1 MKVEWGK
8 LMVSQA
14 SLIYI
19 TEQIIF
25 IILAIAFFFG
35 LYLVSSYIIKYLKRN
50 RHKRLLNSTEYLP
63 KEETQTLKQVFYLMN
78 STEYLPKEET
88 QTLKQVF
95 YLIIITLCFVD
106 ILYSLVFWSSDDFYR
121 HFIFY
126 DLLVSLIACLAIK
139 KDTLTEKIIII
150 FLIPLS
156 SLLHSTLDDPAILL
170 VILLAVHFIG
180 LAYVIKVYYGK
191 FIHFT
196 ESNGLGISILLLFGL
211 VFVSFIFTSFAEGKN
226 LLDSLVMVSNAF
238 TSNGYAVLGDTPIG
252 KLNSLFLV
260 WGGYILSGVG
270 TATLTTA
277 LLSRHFNKRFE
288 ELEEL
293 IKNNNDGNTDDLK
306 KDD

>member
-1 MKVEWGK
+1 
-8 LMVSQA
+8 MVSETQ
-14 SLIYI
+14 LVYMTIQIIYI
-19 TEQIIF
+19 
-25 IILAIAFFFG
+25 ILGIAFFFG
-35 LYLVSSYIIKYLKRN
+35 LYLVSSYILKYLKRN
-50 RHKRLLNSTEYLP
+50 RHKRLL
-63 KEETQTLKQVFYLMN
+63 N

-126 DLLVSLIACLAIK
+126 DILVSLIACLAIK
-139 KDTLTEKIIII
+139 KDTLTEKIILI

>member
-1 MKVEWGK
+1 MKVKWGK

-19 TEQIIF
+19 TEQLIF
-25 IILAIAFFFG
+25 IILAIIFFFG
-35 LYLVSSYIIKYLKRN
+35 LYFISSYIIEYLKKN
-50 RHKRLLNSTEYLP
+50 RHNRLLNA
-63 KEETQTLKQVFYLMN
+63 
-78 STEYLPKEET
+78 TEYLPKEET

-106 ILYSLVFWSSDDFYR
+106 ILYSIVFWASDDFYR

-126 DLLVSLIACLAIK
+126 DTIVSLIACLAIK
-139 KDTLTEKIIII
+139 KDTATEKIIMV

-170 VILLAVHFIG
+170 MILLAIHFIG

-191 FIHFT
+191 FIHYT

-238 TSNGYAVLGDTPIG
+238 TSNGYAVLGDSPIG

-270 TATLTTA
+270 TATLATA
-277 LLSRHFNKRFE
+277 LVSRHFNKKFK

-293 IKNNNDGNTDDLK
+293 IKSNNINNNAESSDDLK
-306 KDD
+306 KED

>member
-1 MKVEWGK
+1 MWRK
-8 LMVSQA
+8 LMVSEA

-19 TEQIIF
+19 TEQIIV
-25 IILAIAFFFG
+25 IILAILFFFG
-35 LYLVSSYIIKYLKRN
+35 LYIVSSYIIKYLKRN
-50 RHKRLLNSTEYLP
+50 RHNRLLNA
-63 KEETQTLKQVFYLMN
+63 
-78 STEYLPKEET
+78 TEYLPKEET

-106 ILYSLVFWSSDDFYR
+106 ILYSLVFWASDDFYR

-126 DLLVSLIACLAIK
+126 DTLVSLIACLAIK
-139 KDTLTEKIIII
+139 KDTLTEKVIMV

-170 VILLAVHFIG
+170 LILLAVHFIG

-238 TSNGYAVLGDTPIG
+238 TSNGYAVLGDSPIG
-252 KLNSLFLV
+252 KMNSLFLV

-288 ELEEL
+288 GLEEM
-293 IKNNNDGNTDDLK
+293 IKNNN
-306 KDD
+306 KDNDSEN

>member
-1 MKVEWGK
+1 
-8 LMVSQA
+8 MVSETQLVYMA
-14 SLIYI
+14 IQIIYI
-19 TEQIIF
+19 
-25 IILAIAFFFG
+25 ILGIAFFFG
-35 LYLVSSYIIKYLKRN
+35 LYLVSSYILKYLKRN
-50 RHKRLLNSTEYLP
+50 RHKRLL
-63 KEETQTLKQVFYLMN
+63 N

-126 DLLVSLIACLAIK
+126 DILVSLIACLAIK
-139 KDTLTEKIIII
+139 KDTLTEKIIMI

-293 IKNNNDGNTDDLK
+293 IKNNNDENADDLK

>member
-1 MKVEWGK
+1 
-8 LMVSQA
+8 MVSETQLVYMA
-14 SLIYI
+14 IQIIYI
-19 TEQIIF
+19 
-25 IILAIAFFFG
+25 ILGIAFFFG
-35 LYLVSSYIIKYLKRN
+35 LYLVSSYILKYLKRN
-50 RHKRLLNSTEYLP
+50 RHKRLL
-63 KEETQTLKQVFYLMN
+63 N

-126 DLLVSLIACLAIK
+126 DVLVSLICCLAIK
-139 KDTLTEKIIII
+139 KDTLTEKIIMI

-306 KDD
+306 KED

>member
-1 MKVEWGK
+1 
-8 LMVSQA
+8 MVSETQLA
-14 SLIYI
+14 YMAIQIIYI
-19 TEQIIF
+19 
-25 IILAIAFFFG
+25 ILGIAFFFG
-35 LYLVSSYIIKYLKRN
+35 LYLVSSYILKYLKRN
-50 RHKRLLNSTEYLP
+50 RHKRLL
-63 KEETQTLKQVFYLMN
+63 N

>member
-1 MKVEWGK
+1 
-8 LMVSQA
+8 MVSETQLVYMA
-14 SLIYI
+14 IQIIYI
-19 TEQIIF
+19 
-25 IILAIAFFFG
+25 ILGIAFFFG
-35 LYLVSSYIIKYLKRN
+35 LYLVSSYILKYLKRN
-50 RHKRLLNSTEYLP
+50 RHKRLL
-63 KEETQTLKQVFYLMN
+63 N

-126 DLLVSLIACLAIK
+126 DVLVSLICCLAIK
-139 KDTLTEKIIII
+139 KDTLTEKIILI

-293 IKNNNDGNTDDLK
+293 IKNNNDENADDLK
-306 KDD
+306 KR

>member
-1 MKVEWGK
+1 
-8 LMVSQA
+8 MVSETQLVYMA
-14 SLIYI
+14 IQIIYI
-19 TEQIIF
+19 
-25 IILAIAFFFG
+25 ILGIAFFFG
-35 LYLVSSYIIKYLKRN
+35 LYLVSSYILKYLKRN
-50 RHKRLLNSTEYLP
+50 RHKRLL
-63 KEETQTLKQVFYLMN
+63 N

-126 DLLVSLIACLAIK
+126 DVLVSLICCLAIK
-139 KDTLTEKIIII
+139 KDTLTEKIIMI

-238 TSNGYAVLGDTPIG
+238 TSNGYAVLGDSPIG

-293 IKNNNDGNTDDLK
+293 IKNNNDENADDLK

>member
-1 MKVEWGK
+1 
-8 LMVSQA
+8 MVSETQLVYMA
-14 SLIYI
+14 IQIIYI
-19 TEQIIF
+19 
-25 IILAIAFFFG
+25 ILGIAFFFG
-35 LYLVSSYIIKYLKRN
+35 LYLVSSYILKYLKRN
-50 RHKRLLNSTEYLP
+50 RHKRLL
-63 KEETQTLKQVFYLMN
+63 N

-126 DLLVSLIACLAIK
+126 DVLVSLICCLAIK
-139 KDTLTEKIIII
+139 KDTLTEKIILI

-293 IKNNNDGNTDDLK
+293 IKNNNDENADDLK

>member
-1 MKVEWGK
+1 
-8 LMVSQA
+8 MVSETQLVYMA
-14 SLIYI
+14 IQIIYI
-19 TEQIIF
+19 
-25 IILAIAFFFG
+25 ILGIAFFFG
-35 LYLVSSYIIKYLKRN
+35 LYLVSSYILKYLKRN
-50 RHKRLLNSTEYLP
+50 RHKRLL
-63 KEETQTLKQVFYLMN
+63 N

-126 DLLVSLIACLAIK
+126 DVLVSLICCLAIK

-156 SLLHSTLDDPAILL
+156 SLLHSTIDDPAILL

-293 IKNNNDGNTDDLK
+293 IKNNNDENADDLK

>member
-1 MKVEWGK
+1 MAIEAGLIHITK
-8 LMVSQA
+8 QI
-14 SLIYI
+14 IYI
-19 TEQIIF
+19 
-25 IILAIAFFFG
+25 ILGIAFFFG
-35 LYLVSSYIIKYLKRN
+35 LYFVSSYILKYLKRN
-50 RHKRLLNSTEYLP
+50 RHNRLL
-63 KEETQTLKQVFYLMN
+63 N

-106 ILYSLVFWSSDDFYR
+106 ILYSLVFWASDDFYR

-126 DLLVSLIACLAIK
+126 DTLVSLIACLSIK
-139 KDTLTEKIIII
+139 KETLTEKIIII
-150 FLIPLS
+150 CLIPLS
-156 SLLHSTLDDPAILL
+156 SLLHSILDEPAILL
-170 VILLAVHFIG
+170 MILLAIHFIG

-191 FIHFT
+191 FIHYT

-238 TSNGYAVLGDTPIG
+238 TSNGYAVLGDSPVG

-288 ELEEL
+288 ELEEM
-293 IKNNNDGNTDDLK
+293 IKNNNDNNTTNNDKEND
-306 KDD
+306 

>member
-1 MKVEWGK
+1 M
-8 LMVSQA
+8 
-14 SLIYI
+14 
-19 TEQIIF
+19 
-25 IILAIAFFFG
+25 
-35 LYLVSSYIIKYLKRN
+35 
-50 RHKRLLNSTEYLP
+50 
-63 KEETQTLKQVFYLMN
+63 
-78 STEYLPKEET
+78 
-88 QTLKQVF
+88 
-95 YLIIITLCFVD
+95 
-106 ILYSLVFWSSDDFYR
+106 
-121 HFIFY
+121 
-126 DLLVSLIACLAIK
+126 AIK
-139 KDTLTEKIIII
+139 KDTLTEKIIMI

-270 TATLTTA
+270 TATLT
-277 LLSRHFNKRFE
+277 
-288 ELEEL
+288 EEL
-293 IKNNNDGNTDDLK
+293 IKNNNDENADDLK

>member
-1 MKVEWGK
+1 M
-8 LMVSQA
+8 
-14 SLIYI
+14 
-19 TEQIIF
+19 
-25 IILAIAFFFG
+25 
-35 LYLVSSYIIKYLKRN
+35 SSYILKYLKRN
-50 RHKRLLNSTEYLP
+50 RHKRLL
-63 KEETQTLKQVFYLMN
+63 N

-126 DLLVSLIACLAIK
+126 DVLVSLIGCLAIK
-139 KDTLTEKIIII
+139 KDTLTEKIIMI
-150 FLIPLS
+150 FLILLS

-170 VILLAVHFIG
+170 VISLAVRFIG

-226 LLDSLVMVSNAF
+226 LLDSLVTVSNAF

-293 IKNNNDGNTDDLK
+293 IKNNNDENADDLK

>member
-1 MKVEWGK
+1 
-8 LMVSQA
+8 MVSETQLVYMA
-14 SLIYI
+14 IQIIYI
-19 TEQIIF
+19 
-25 IILAIAFFFG
+25 ILGIAFFFG
-35 LYLVSSYIIKYLKRN
+35 LYLVSSYILKYLKRN
-50 RHKRLLNSTEYLP
+50 RHKRLL
-63 KEETQTLKQVFYLMN
+63 N

-121 HFIFY
+121 PFIFY
-126 DLLVSLIACLAIK
+126 AVLVSLICCLAIK
-139 KDTLTEKIIII
+139 KDTLTEKIIMI

-293 IKNNNDGNTDDLK
+293 IKNNNDENADDLK